1 MRCWSLTETLVYH
14 IFFFLPMN
22 IDEFFYEIHT
32 IPNLFILQY
41 FFFLSKNEFDLVIQ
55 AREKYCTE
63 KIIPVF
69 CLCIKD
75 EIIQTAENS
84 EISLGL
90 YRHHYVII

>member
-1 MRCWSLTETLVYH
+1 MLVIDRNFGLSY
-14 IFFFLPMN
+14 FFFLPMN

-32 IPNLFILQY
+32 IPNLLILQY

-63 KIIPVF
+63 KIIPVY

-84 EISLGL
+84 EISVGL